1 VRATLYP
8 LHPFAHG
15 SSVWIGEHSARDRQ
29 WGGGAAAQTG
39 IGFSPALFGKRRLL
53 QRGGG
58 LQNGFRVLP
67 AARTVRAMSGLNGQ
81 VLRARRGALNAR
93 RWLLRRNPRA
103 KHFSSPPA
111 QQHDQRTNTT
121 TTNE

>member
-1 VRATLYP
+1 MVFHRL
-8 LHPFAHG
+8 
-15 SSVWIGEHSARDRQ
+15 S
-29 WGGGAAAQTG
+29 
-39 IGFSPALFGKRRLL
+39 GKRRLL